1 MTPFKIRKRLKT
13 LLGMGPSPAPQAP
26 ALPTYEVRFECPDGE
41 SYTVTAKEGDSLV
54 LAAGRGPQPIN
65 TGCSDG
71 TCGTCR
77 VDVIAGE
84 GSLTPADGHEKKTK
98 ADVGVPEHQRLG
110 CQTGIIGAG
119 VAIRITNVLGEEIID
134 P

>member
-13 LLGMGPSPAPQAP
+13 LLGMGPSPTPQAP

-65 TGCSDG
+65 TGCRTEPAGHAGWMSSQG
-71 TCGTCR
+71 RGVSPRQMVTRRRRRLTRVCR
-77 VDVIAGE
+77 ASALGV
-84 GSLTPADGHEKKTK
+84 PDGHHRRGRG
-98 ADVGVPEHQRLG
+98 D
-110 CQTGIIGAG
+110 
-119 VAIRITNVLGEEIID
+119 RITNVLGEEIID

>member
-13 LLGMGPSPAPQAP
+13 LLGMGSSPTPQAP
-26 ALPTYEVRFECPDGE
+26 ALPTYEVRFDCPDGE
-41 SYTVTAKEGDSLV
+41 SYTVTGKEGDSLV

-84 GSLTPADGHEKKTK
+84 ESLTAADGHEKQTK

-119 VAIRITNVLGEEIID
+119 VVVRITNVLGEEIID

>member
-13 LLGMGPSPAPQAP
+13 LLGMGTSAAPQPP
-26 ALPTYEVRFECPDGE
+26 ARPSFEVQFLCPDGE
-41 SYTVTAKEGDSLV
+41 SYTVSAKEGDSLV

-77 VDVIAGE
+77 VDVVAGE
-84 GSLTPADGHEKKTK
+84 GSLTAADGHEVKTK
-98 ADVGVPEHQRLG
+98 TDVGVPEHQRLG
-110 CQTGIIGAG
+110 CQTGVIGAG
-119 VAIRITNVLGEEIID
+119 VQIRITNVLGEEIID

>member
-1 MTPFKIRKRLKT
+1 MTPFKIRKRLKA
-13 LLGMGPSPAPQAP
+13 LMGMGPSETPQPPAR
-26 ALPTYEVRFECPDGE
+26 PTYDVRFHCPDGE

-54 LAAGRGPQPIN
+54 LAAGRGPQPIS
-65 TGCSDG
+65 TGCTDG

-77 VDVIAGE
+77 VDVVGGE
-84 GSLTPADGHEKKTK
+84 GSLTEADGHEKKTK

-110 CQTGIIGAG
+110 CHTGVIGAG
-119 VAIRITNVLGEEIID
+119 VEIRITNILGEEIID

>member
-1 MTPFKIRKRLKT
+1 MTPFKLRKRLKAI
-13 LLGMGPSPAPQAP
+13 LGRGGSPAPQPP
-26 ALPTYEVRFECPDGE
+26 ALPTYGVRFICPDGE
-41 SYTVTAKEGDSLV
+41 TYSVTAKEGDSLV

-65 TGCSDG
+65 SGCSDG

-77 VDVIAGE
+77 VDVVSGE
-84 GSLTPADGHEKKTK
+84 ESLTQADGYENKTK
-98 ADVGVPEHQRLG
+98 IQVGVPEHQRLG

-119 VAIRITNVLGEEIID
+119 VEIRITNVLGEEIID

>member
-1 MTPFKIRKRLKT
+1 MTPFKIRKRLKGI
-13 LLGMGPSPAPQAP
+13 LGRSKAPTPQPP
-26 ALPTYEVRFECPDGE
+26 ALPTYGVQFICPDGE
-41 SYTVTAKEGDSLV
+41 TYSVTAKEGDSLV

-77 VDVIAGE
+77 VDVLSGE
-84 GSLTPADGHEKKTK
+84 ESLTQADGYENKTK
-98 ADVGVPEHQRLG
+98 TQVGVPEHQRLG